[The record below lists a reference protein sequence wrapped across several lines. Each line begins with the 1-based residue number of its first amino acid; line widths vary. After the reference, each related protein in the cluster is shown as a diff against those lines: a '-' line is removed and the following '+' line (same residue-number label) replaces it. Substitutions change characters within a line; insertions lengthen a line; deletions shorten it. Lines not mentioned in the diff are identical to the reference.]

1 LKNNF
6 VVFYLLD
13 ENKNFKKNNR
23 VIIESN
29 IDLTS
34 EYNALLNKKVT
45 INYYNADIF
54 RVKLKDYRTLNVIS
68 SLKTD

>member
-1 LKNNF
+1 

-13 ENKNFKKNNR
+13 ENKILKNNR
-23 VIIESN
+23 VTIESN

-54 RVKLKDYRTLNVIS
+54 RKIKRLQNFKRNIKS
-68 SLKTD
+68 